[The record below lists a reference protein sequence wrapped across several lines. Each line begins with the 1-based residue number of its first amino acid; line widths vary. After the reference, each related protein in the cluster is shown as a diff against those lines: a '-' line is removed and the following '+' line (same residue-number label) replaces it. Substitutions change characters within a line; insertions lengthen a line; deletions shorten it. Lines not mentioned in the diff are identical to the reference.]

1 MEEDRALYCV
11 HFKLLQTSKMCGSW
25 PELSGLV
32 EAEEVCV
39 LCTSKAA
46 RTEEEEEERCRGSG
60 VTGLVTQ
67 WRMFLQPHC
76 SGTWRQSLQTD
87 SCHCKDPQSFLFV

>member
-11 HFKLLQTSKMCGSW
+11 HFELVQTSRMCSSW
-25 PELSGLV
+25 PELTGLV

-39 LCTSKAA
+39 LCTSKAV
-46 RTEEEEEERCRGSG
+46 RGEDERCRGSG
-60 VTGLVTQ
+60 VNGAVTQ

-87 SCHCKDPQSFLFV
+87 NCHCQAQQSFLFV

>member
-11 HFKLLQTSKMCGSW
+11 HFSVLQTSKMCGSW

-46 RTEEEEEERCRGSG
+46 RTEEEEERCRGSG

-76 SGTWRQSLQTD
+76 SGTWRQSLQTH